1 MFVHFFSL
9 ALTAFDGFWRFRGK
23 QTAPRPP
30 SQREASV
37 CSPAGAAAP
46 WPLAEQVLSPWGRR
60 ISCLYAK
67 PRQRW
72 LSGQLQTAREV
83 PSSDRTLRLS
93 RWPGL
98 GLPGLSRSKSAGL
111 ARTSPRGGCGGAGV
125 SGSSMVRVPEHQ
137 AGHSCTYLRGG

>member
-23 QTAPRPP
+23 KTAPQPP

-37 CSPAGAAAP
+37 CSPAGAAAAG
-46 WPLAEQVLSPWGRR
+46 PLAEQVLSRGPWGRR

-83 PSSDRTLRLS
+83 PSSDRTLRFS
-93 RWPGL
+93 RWLGLRAPGL
-98 GLPGLSRSKSAGL
+98 RAPLPGEGL
-111 ARTSPRGGCGGAGV
+111 GRGASSSIGSIAAWVYRRVGPRTPGWA
-125 SGSSMVRVPEHQ
+125 
-137 AGHSCTYLRGG
+137 CTSLRGG